1 MTSRVGP
8 FVRIRGLSKRYGSV
22 EALRDVSLDARL
34 GEILAIVGTNGA
46 GKSTL
51 VKIISGVLGPDK
63 GELWL
68 DGERVEN
75 LSPALSLKKGI
86 AVVYQDLALVD
97 TGSVSSNIFLGGE
110 PTRWWALLDRRAMDE
125 ASEALLRRMD
135 VVIPDVRSEVRLLSG
150 GQRQAVAIARAL
162 RQGGRLLIMD
172 EPTAAMGPVESKA
185 VLCLLKRLVE
195 EGYGIVLVSHNLNAV
210 FEVADR
216 ICVMRQGEIAGDSP
230 TCELTPERIV
240 SLMSRAEKNGELR

>member
-1 MTSRVGP
+1 M
-8 FVRIRGLSKRYGSV
+8 
-22 EALRDVSLDARL
+22 
-34 GEILAIVGTNGA
+34 
-46 GKSTL
+46 
-51 VKIISGVLGPDK
+51 
-63 GELWL
+63 
-68 DGERVEN
+68 
-75 LSPALSLKKGI
+75 
-86 AVVYQDLALVD
+86 D

-125 ASEALLRRMD
+125 ASEALLRRMA
-135 VVIPDVRSEVRLLSG
+135 VAIPDVRSEVRLLSG

>member
-51 VKIISGVLGPDK
+51 VKMISGVLGPDK

-75 LSPALSLKKGI
+75 LSPALSLRKGI

-110 PTRWWALLDRRAMDE
+110 PTRWGAILDRRAMDE

-172 EPTAAMGPVESKA
+172 EPTAAMGPVESRA
-185 VLCLLKRLVE
+185 VLRLLKRLVG
-195 EGYGIVLVSHNLNAV
+195 EGYGIVLISHNLNAV

-216 ICVMRQGEIAGDSP
+216 ICVLRQGEIAADLP
-230 TCELTPERIV
+230 ACKLTPERIV
-240 SLMSRAEKNGELR
+240 ALMSRAERNEESC

>member
-1 MTSRVGP
+1 MTSGAGP
-8 FVRIRGLSKRYGSV
+8 FVRIRGLGKRYGNV
-22 EALRDVSLDARL
+22 EALRDVSLDAHL

-51 VKIISGVLGPDK
+51 VKMISGVLGPDK

-75 LSPALSLKKGI
+75 LSPALSLRKGI
-86 AVVYQDLALVD
+86 AVVYQDLALVE

-110 PTRWWALLDRRAMDE
+110 LTRWGALLDGRAMDE

-135 VVIPDVRSEVRLLSG
+135 VV
-150 GQRQAVAIARAL
+150 IARAL

-172 EPTAAMGPVESKA
+172 EPTAAMGPVESRA
-185 VLCLLKRLVE
+185 VLRLLKRLVG
-195 EGYGIVLVSHNLNAV
+195 EGYGIVLISHNLNAV

-216 ICVMRQGEIAGDSP
+216 ICVLRQGEIAADLP
-230 TCELTPERIV
+230 ACELTPERIV
-240 SLMSRAEKNGELR
+240 ALMSRAERNEESC

>member
-1 MTSRVGP
+1 MTSGVGP

-51 VKIISGVLGPDK
+51 VKIISGVLGLDK

-86 AVVYQDLALVD
+86 AVVY
-97 TGSVSSNIFLGGE
+97 
-110 PTRWWALLDRRAMDE
+110 
-125 ASEALLRRMD
+125 
-135 VVIPDVRSEVRLLSG
+135 
-150 GQRQAVAIARAL
+150 
-162 RQGGRLLIMD
+162 
-172 EPTAAMGPVESKA
+172 
-185 VLCLLKRLVE
+185 
-195 EGYGIVLVSHNLNAV
+195 
-210 FEVADR
+210 
-216 ICVMRQGEIAGDSP
+216 
-230 TCELTPERIV
+230 
-240 SLMSRAEKNGELR
+240 